1 MLELNSG
8 IIGRELPI
16 GFAVVFVAIC
26 LPGSDFGLE
35 LLSVSDAPIE
45 AL

>member
-1 MLELNSG
+1 MLEFDAG
-8 IIGRELPI
+8 IIGRESI
-16 GFAVVFVAIC
+16 GLGVVFVAIG

>member
-1 MLELNSG
+1 MLQFNAG

-16 GFAVVFVAIC
+16 GFGVVFVTVD

-35 LLSVSDAPIE
+35 LLSVSNTPVE